1 MENLYQKD
9 VDSSMKKNFFTIIL
23 LGIFTSNLFADTV
36 TCTKLSDCL
45 NQGYK
50 MYEKKH
56 FNHENNLF
64 TLFSLTKGQER
75 VFCHLFYLDGMIDDY
90 SCTHF

>member
-1 MENLYQKD
+1 MENLCQKG

-23 LGIFTSNLFADTV
+23 LGIFTSNLFAGTV

-50 MYEKKH
+50 IYEKNITIMK
-56 FNHENNLF
+56 
-64 TLFSLTKGQER
+64 TI
-75 VFCHLFYLDGMIDDY
+75 YLHCLVLLKDKKEFFVTYFI
-90 SCTHF
+90 